1 MKADTGLLLARP
13 LRSGRQDGMD
23 CRRVLVIEDEEPIR
37 VGLCDVL
44 VFHGLLPSS
53 ASDGAEGLQKALE
66 GSFDLLMV
74 DVMLPSLDGFSI
86 VREVRAKKPS
96 QAMLVLTAKGA
107 EADVLQGFAAGADD
121 YVAKPFS
128 VAQLMARVHA
138 LLRRS
143 GSSGRRR
150 FPVGGSTVDVDA
162 LQLEGE
168 RGAVP
173 LSPRDIEILAY
184 LSERAGRVISRDELL
199 RSIWGFQRLDHVETR
214 CVDMHLS
221 KLRRKIGQATETEL
235 IETVRGAGYRV
246 SAS

>member
-1 MKADTGLLLARP
+1 
-13 LRSGRQDGMD
+13 MD
-23 CRRVLVIEDEEPIR
+23 HRRVLVIEDEEPIR

-53 ASDGAEGLQKALE
+53 ASDGAEGLQQALE

-107 EADVLQGFAAGADD
+107 EDDVLQGFAAGADD

-143 GSSGRRR
+143 GSLGRRR
-150 FPVGGSTVDVDA
+150 FPVGVSGSTVDVDA

-168 RGAVP
+168 LGAVP
-173 LSPRDIEILAY
+173 LSPRDVEILAY
-184 LSERAGRVISRDELL
+184 LTERAGRVVSRDELL

-221 KLRRKIGQATETEL
+221 KLRRKIGQATGTEL

-246 SAS
+246 SSP